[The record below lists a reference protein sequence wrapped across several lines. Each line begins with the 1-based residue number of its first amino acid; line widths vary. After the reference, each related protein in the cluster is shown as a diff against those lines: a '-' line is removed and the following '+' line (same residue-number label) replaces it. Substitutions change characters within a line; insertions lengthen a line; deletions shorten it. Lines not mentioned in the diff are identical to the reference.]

1 MAKKI
6 DYNDLTSY
14 KTPAEQRKNGQVKRI
29 LADIEKIDSAV
40 KSNDV
45 DLLTDIHRELDGIYQ
60 NRIKNWGNGMFNY
73 YKDAGFFYEYIDESS
88 LKDNLKTMK
97 SKLQGLLFDID
108 PDVEISNTQ
117 KQINKTGRGI
127 MTPMQKKM
135 ISDFAEFKNRSV
147 HNHAFTIY
155 GNEYPLYKDTL
166 DYMERYE
173 YIIDL
178 NLDYGGNKMYI
189 KQPSFDSFTE
199 HVLSIVE
206 EEKTQTEFDNKKV
219 FIVHGHDHQ
228 LLNDVEL
235 MLRRIGLDP
244 IILKDK
250 ANKGRTII
258 EKIEAL
264 TDVGFGIV
272 LYTACDEGR
281 KKGDDALKDRARQN
295 VIFEHGYLCAKLGR
309 ERVVAIN
316 DSGIEV
322 PSDLSGILYIPRTD
336 LNWKNQLMKEMSTA
350 GLDFD
355 ATNV

>member
-6 DYNDLTSY
+6 DYSDFTSY
-14 KTPAEQRKNGQVKRI
+14 KTPTEQRKNGQVKRI
-29 LADIEKIDSAV
+29 LADIERIDLALNS
-40 KSNDV
+40 KDN
-45 DLLTDIHRELDGIYQ
+45 DLLIDVHRELDGIYQ

-73 YKDAGFFYEYIDESS
+73 YKDAGFYYEYIDESS
-88 LKDNLKTMK
+88 LKDNLKTMRG
-97 SKLQGLLFDID
+97 KLQGLLFDIEPNID
-108 PDVEISNTQ
+108 ISNIQ
-117 KQINKTGRGI
+117 KNDSKKERIV
-127 MTPMQKKM
+127 MTSKQKKM
-135 ISDFAEFKNRSV
+135 ISDFAEFKKRSAN
-147 HNHAFTIY
+147 NHVITIY
-155 GNEYPLYKDTL
+155 DNEFSLYKDTL
-166 DYMERYE
+166 EYMEKYE
-173 YIIDL
+173 YIVDL
-178 NLDYGGNKMYI
+178 KLDYGSNKMYI

-199 HVLSIVE
+199 HVLSLTE
-206 EEKTQTEFDNKKV
+206 EENVQMEFDNKKV

-281 KKGDDALKDRARQN
+281 KKGSAEFRDRARQN

-309 ERVVAIN
+309 ERVAAIN
-316 DSGIEV
+316 DSEIEI

-336 LNWKNQLMKEMSTA
+336 LNWKNQLMKEMNAA
-350 GLDFD
+350 GLEFD
-355 ATNV
+355 ATNI